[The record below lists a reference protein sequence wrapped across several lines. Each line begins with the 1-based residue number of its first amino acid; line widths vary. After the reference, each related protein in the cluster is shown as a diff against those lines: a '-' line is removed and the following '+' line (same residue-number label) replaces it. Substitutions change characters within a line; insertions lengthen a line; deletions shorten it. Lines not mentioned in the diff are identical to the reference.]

1 LKENTTEN
9 IINSVNMDSLDAEG
23 LKFFGQVTAA
33 ISHELKNIFAIIS
46 ETTGFLNDLTQ
57 LARKG
62 EKFDLSILEN
72 CNNSIAEEIERGFH
86 TIRQMNK
93 FAHSVDD
100 PVKEIDVKTSLELV
114 IKLTQFLSYAKKINI
129 LPPEETILVTTSP
142 FLLQSLIYHVL
153 CCLYKSTQ
161 EGEISVCFESK
172 DSRHLHMIF
181 SGPIQDFSDCFSSPD
196 IKRVLD
202 ILSIDAKVEPEPFK
216 LEIAIPQ
223 AADLKILGM

>member
-1 LKENTTEN
+1 LKENT
-9 IINSVNMDSLDAEG
+9 IDSLDTQG

-100 PVKEIDVKTSLELV
+100 PVKEIDVKAYLELV
-114 IKLTQFLSYAKKINI
+114 VKLTQFLSFAKKVNI
-129 LPPEETILVTTSP
+129 LPFEESIPVTTSP

-161 EGEISVCFESK
+161 EDEISVCFESR
-172 DSRHLHMIF
+172 DDRHLHMIF
-181 SGPIQDFSDCFSSPD
+181 SGPIQDVSDCFPSPD
-196 IKRVLD
+196 IKRILD
-202 ILSIDAKVEPEPFK
+202 ILSIDAIVESEPFK
-216 LEIAIPQ
+216 LEMRIPK
-223 AADLKILGM
+223 AANLRIKGI